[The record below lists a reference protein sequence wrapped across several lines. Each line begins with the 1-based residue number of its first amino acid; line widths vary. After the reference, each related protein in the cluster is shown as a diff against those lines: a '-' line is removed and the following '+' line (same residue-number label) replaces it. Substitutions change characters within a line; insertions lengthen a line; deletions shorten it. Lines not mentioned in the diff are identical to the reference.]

1 MKRVCNICI
10 IYTYIIHNYNFGL
23 LHYFDVDTFIG
34 ILWYN
39 IKLLLFYIL
48 GKMVSFNCK
57 LCECK
62 FNDPNAKEM
71 HMKGRRHR
79 LSYKKKVDPSL
90 VVELKLSWFEAR
102 RMQKEKQ
109 HDGSRV
115 RDDRYVF
122 YLIL

>member
-1 MKRVCNICI
+1 MNYLFDKIIIFKIC
-10 IYTYIIHNYNFGL
+10 YTMLLYELLYIS
-23 LHYFDVDTFIG
+23 
-34 ILWYN
+34 
-39 IKLLLFYIL
+39 

-90 VVELKLSWFEAR
+90 VVELKPSWFEAR
-102 RMQKEKQ
+102 RMQKDKQ
-109 HDGSRV
+109 HDGPRV
-115 RDDRYVF
+115 RDDRYV
-122 YLIL
+122 

>member
-1 MKRVCNICI
+1 
-10 IYTYIIHNYNFGL
+10 
-23 LHYFDVDTFIG
+23 
-34 ILWYN
+34 
-39 IKLLLFYIL
+39 
-48 GKMVSFNCK
+48 MVSFNCK

-90 VVELKLSWFEAR
+90 IVELKPSWFEAR
-102 RMQKEKQ
+102 RMQKDKQ

-115 RDDRYVF
+115 RDDRYDN
-122 YLIL
+122 ILLNL

>member
-1 MKRVCNICI
+1 
-10 IYTYIIHNYNFGL
+10 
-23 LHYFDVDTFIG
+23 
-34 ILWYN
+34 
-39 IKLLLFYIL
+39 
-48 GKMVSFNCK
+48 MVSFNCK

-90 VVELKLSWFEAR
+90 IVELKPSWFEAR
-102 RMQKEKQ
+102 RMQKDKQ

-115 RDDRYVF
+115 RDDRYVYLF
-122 YLIL
+122 YTIRILIPRSYFALVKVY